1 MKKKRR
7 LAMLAG
13 ENKAKKEAEK
23 ATAGGGFLTPA
34 DCDIGA
40 SPQMAKGSVYSK
52 KHGGGGKMSP
62 IAHADR
68 FKLGRKK

>member
-1 MKKKRR
+1 M
-7 LAMLAG
+7 
-13 ENKAKKEAEK
+13 
-23 ATAGGGFLTPA
+23 TPA

-62 IAHADR
+62 IVHADR
-68 FKLGRKK
+68 FKLGRKKP